1 MKIGR
6 PMMLRKFTAVAAPIV
21 TAVAIAGAGVAH
33 ADSTVP
39 DIGYQSQL
47 VGNTVV
53 TTLTNGS
60 FELAGGDVNIKDATG
75 ATVLSLPLAFEQDG
89 LSYPLPSNVSA
100 DGATLS
106 MTAVKDVAAATPV
119 LHPVASLNENQLAM
133 QAFNSQFG
141 MATVIGSFVG
151 LAVGAAIGAIG
162 FLGGAFGLATVPLA
176 AGLGAVIGT
185 LAVGGPALL
194 IAGVDLISTLT
205 AAPGTT
211 KWAQPGDH

>member
-1 MKIGR
+1 
-6 PMMLRKFTAVAAPIV
+6 MMLRKFTAVAAPIV

-39 DIGYQSQL
+39 DIGYQAQL

-60 FELAGGDVNIKDATG
+60 FELTGGDVNIKDASG
-75 ATVLSLPLAFEQDG
+75 ATVLSLPLSFEQDG
-89 LSYPLPSNVSA
+89 FSYPLPSNVSA
-100 DGATLS
+100 DGSTLS

-119 LHPVASLNENQLAM
+119 LHPVASLEENTLAM

-141 MATVIGSFVG
+141 IATAIGSFVG
-151 LAVGAAIGAIG
+151 LAIGAGIGAIG

-176 AGLGAVIGT
+176 AGIGAVIGT

-211 KWAQPGDH
+211 KWAHP